1 MKIIIASSKSQH
13 KGDIASS
20 DLNSREDLFNCREI
34 TSQIKTHFESSIVET
49 LAPAFL
55 RYNGVIMKSFLNK
68 TNDPTII
75 NFAKEMILFSSPYYG
90 LVSFNEP
97 IFEYKL
103 AYTDKIN
110 GKSIISL
117 WKDSFHNFSPKEV
130 IIDLST
136 KQQSLLF
143 KSPHTIRYDFAGNY
157 LKSAHHG
164 KVLKGGFLYT
174 LLLEMLDKGEISEEF
189 NDKHSDFFTV
199 FISY

>member
-13 KGDIASS
+13 EGDIVSS
-20 DLNSREDLFNCREI
+20 ELNSREDLFHCRVI

-49 LAPAFL
+49 LAPAYL
-55 RYNGVIMKSFLNK
+55 RYNGVIMKSFLKK
-68 TNDPTII
+68 TKDPTII
-75 NFAKEMILFSSPYYG
+75 NFAKEMVLFSSPYYG

-97 IFEYKL
+97 IFEYKI

-157 LKSAHHG
+157 LKSAHQG
-164 KVLKGGFLYT
+164 KVLKGEMLYS
-174 LLLEMLDKGEISEEF
+174 LLLEILEKGEISEEF
-189 NDKHSDFFTV
+189 NHKHSKFFTV
-199 FISY
+199 CASY

>member
-13 KGDIASS
+13 KGDIVSS
-20 DLNSREDLFNCREI
+20 ELNSREDLFNCRVI

-55 RYNGVIMKSFLNK
+55 RYNGVIMKSFLKK

-75 NFAKEMILFSSPYYG
+75 NFAKEMVFFSSPLYG
-90 LVSFNEP
+90 LLPFNKP

-103 AYTDKIN
+103 AYTNKIN

-136 KQQSLLF
+136 KQQSQLF
-143 KSPHTIRYDFAGNY
+143 KSPNTIRYDFAGNY
-157 LKSAHHG
+157 LKSAHQG
-164 KVLKGGFLYT
+164 KVLKGEMLYS
-174 LLLEMLDKGEISEEF
+174 LLLEILEKGEISEEF
-189 NDKHSDFFTV
+189 NHKHSNFFTV
-199 FISY
+199 CASY

>member
-20 DLNSREDLFNCREI
+20 EHNSREDLFNCRVI

-55 RYNGVIMKSFLNK
+55 RYNGVIMKSFLKK

-75 NFAKEMILFSSPYYG
+75 NFAKEMVLFSSPYYG

-97 IFEYKL
+97 IFEYKI

-117 WKDSFHNFSPKEV
+117 WKDSFHNFSPKEE

-164 KVLKGGFLYT
+164 KVLKGEMLYS
-174 LLLEMLDKGEISEEF
+174 LLLEILEKGDISEEF
-189 NDKHSDFFTV
+189 NDKHSKFFTV
-199 FISY
+199 CASY